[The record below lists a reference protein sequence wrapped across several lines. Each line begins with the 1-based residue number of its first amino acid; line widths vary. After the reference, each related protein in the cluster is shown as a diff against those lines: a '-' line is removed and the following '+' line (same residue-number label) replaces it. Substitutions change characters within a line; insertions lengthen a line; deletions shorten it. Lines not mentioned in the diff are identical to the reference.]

1 MKRVPF
7 AEIDGSPY
15 AEWWNERFAPQS
27 DIFADKR
34 FYQRGR
40 ATIWVGTAEIAGL
53 SDARVDAVG
62 VHLLRIGRRIW
73 KPTSA
78 AIIAFGDLSGANV
91 LELNRDEAVVFL
103 AGGDIGLP
111 ADDPR
116 CGNMTPGFI
125 TARYHGAPLGCAEWR
140 GREVVAS
147 LIPRSQRVSDI
158 DV

>member
-1 MKRVPF
+1 MKHVPF
-7 AEIDGSPY
+7 GEIDGTPY

-40 ATIWVGTAEIAGL
+40 ATIWVGTADITGL
-53 SDARVDAVG
+53 SDARLDAVG

-78 AIIAFGDLSGANV
+78 AIVAFGDLSCANV

-103 AGGDIGLP
+103 AGGNIELP
-111 ADDPR
+111 SDDPR
-116 CGNMTPGFI
+116 CGKMTRGFI
-125 TARYHGAPLGCAEWR
+125 TARYCGAALGCAEWHER
-140 GREVVAS
+140 GVVAS
-147 LIPRSQRVSDI
+147 LIPKSQRVSDI
-158 DV
+158 DL

>member
-7 AEIDGSPY
+7 AEIDGGPY
-15 AEWWNERFAPQS
+15 AQWWNERFAPQY
-27 DIFADKR
+27 DIFAGKR

-40 ATIWVGTAEIAGL
+40 ATIWVGTADITGL
-53 SDARVDAVG
+53 SEACVDAVG

-78 AIIAFGDLSGANV
+78 AIAAFGDLSRANV

-111 ADDPR
+111 SDDPR
-116 CGNMTPGFI
+116 CGKMTRGFV
-125 TARYHGAPLGCAEWR
+125 TARYHGAALGCAEWHER
-140 GREVVAS
+140 GVVVS
-147 LIPRSQRVSDI
+147 LIPKSQRVSGI
-158 DV
+158 DL

>member
-15 AEWWNERFAPQS
+15 AAWWNERFAPQA

-40 ATIWVGTAEIAGL
+40 ANIWVGTADITGL

-62 VHLLRIGRRIW
+62 IHLLRIGRRMW
-73 KPTSA
+73 KPTSG
-78 AIIAFGDLSGANV
+78 AIVAFGDQARANV
-91 LELNRDEAVVFL
+91 LELNRDEVAVFL

-111 ADDPR
+111 SDDPR
-116 CGNMTPGFI
+116 CGKITRGFV
-125 TARYHGAPLGCAEWR
+125 TARYRGAALGCAEWHER
-140 GREVVAS
+140 GVVVS
-147 LIPRSQRVSDI
+147 LIPKNQRVSDI
-158 DV
+158 DL